1 MLTDEARF
9 FLSLVTII
17 VLGFAITMLA
27 LTHRLD
33 EIDDRLD
40 EIVELVADEGSDQ

>member
-17 VLGFAITMLA
+17 VLGFVITMLA
-27 LTHRLD
+27 LRHRLD

-40 EIVELVADEGSDQ
+40 VLIEAAADEGSDQ